1 MIEHIPRDSVYFIGF
16 DHLKGANVTRI
27 VVTGATGRM
36 GRRLMALI
44 HREPHCAL
52 AGAVTHAA
60 HEAVGRDA
68 GDLAGVGTLNVPVS
82 ATLADMAS
90 QADVIIDFSVPG
102 ACLDY
107 LRLAASAGVPMVI
120 GTTGFSAAE
129 RQAIAEES
137 QRVPCLLAP
146 NMSLGVQVM
155 FQLLR
160 QAVALLGPGYD
171 IEVLEAHHRTKVDAP
186 SGTAVRMGEILAEA
200 RQQSLAASEVYGR
213 HGQVGVRTDAEI
225 GMHAIRGGDIV
236 GEHTVMFVGTGER
249 IELIHRSQSR
259 DNFVQGAIRAAQWLV
274 TQGPG
279 LYGME
284 DVIRAD

>member
-1 MIEHIPRDSVYFIGF
+1 M
-16 DHLKGANVTRI
+16 TRTI
-27 VVTGATGRM
+27 VTGATGRM

-44 HREPHCAL
+44 SSDPNCTL
-52 AGAVTHAA
+52 TGTVTHAA
-60 HEAVGRDA
+60 HDAIGRDA
-68 GDLAGVGTLNVPVS
+68 GEIAGVGTLNVPVS
-82 ATLADMAS
+82 SNLADIIAH
-90 QADVIIDFSVPG
+90 ADVIIDFSVPE
-102 ACLDY
+102 ATLDY
-107 LRLAASAGVPMVI
+107 LRQAAAAGVAMVI

-129 RQAIAEES
+129 REAIVEQS
-137 QRVPCLLAP
+137 RHIPCVLAP

-160 QAVALLGPGYD
+160 QAAALLGTGYD

-200 RQQSLAASEVYGR
+200 RQQTLETAGVYGR
-213 HGQVGVRTDAEI
+213 RGQVGKRSDTEI

-236 GEHTVMFVGTGER
+236 GEHTVIFAGTGER

-259 DNFVQGAIRAAQWLV
+259 DNFVQGALHAAHWLV
-274 TQGPG
+274 TQSPG

-284 DVIRAD
+284 DVVRAD

>member
-1 MIEHIPRDSVYFIGF
+1 M
-16 DHLKGANVTRI
+16 TRI

-44 HREPHCAL
+44 HSEPNCTL

-60 HEAVGRDA
+60 HDAIGRDA
-68 GDLAGVGTLNVPVS
+68 GEIAGVGTLNVPIS
-82 ATLADMAS
+82 SNLADMVMK
-90 QADVIIDFSVPG
+90 ADVVIDFSVPP
-102 ACLDY
+102 ASLDY
-107 LRLAASAGVPMVI
+107 LCRAREAGVAMVI

-129 RQAIAEES
+129 REAIVEHS
-137 QRVPCLLAP
+137 RHVPCVLAP

-155 FQLLR
+155 LQLLR
-160 QAVALLGPGYD
+160 QAAALLGTGYD
-171 IEVLEAHHRTKVDAP
+171 IEVVEAHHRTKVDAP

-200 RQQSLAASEVYGR
+200 RQQTLAAAGVYGR
-213 HGQVGVRTDAEI
+213 QGQIGKRSDTEI

-236 GEHTVMFVGTGER
+236 GEHTVIFAGMGER

-274 TQGPG
+274 NQSPG